1 MDKIV
6 KLDLSGRPFEFP
18 TFELDNVE
26 YAKIVHEINNL
37 YYYKYENKKFAM
49 HRSLDTYGNYYIY
62 YFENHGFGDYNI
74 VERIPD

>member
-26 YAKIVHEINNL
+26 YAKIVHEINKIKNL
-37 YYYKYENKKFAM
+37 
-49 HRSLDTYGNYYIY
+49 RC
-62 YFENHGFGDYNI
+62 I
-74 VERIPD
+74 VLSIRMVITIFTILKIMDLGIIIL